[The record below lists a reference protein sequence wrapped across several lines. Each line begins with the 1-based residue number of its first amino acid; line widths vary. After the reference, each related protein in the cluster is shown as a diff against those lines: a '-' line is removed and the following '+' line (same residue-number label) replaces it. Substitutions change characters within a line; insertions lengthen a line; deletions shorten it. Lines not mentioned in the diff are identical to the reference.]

1 MATLFNT
8 KISDT
13 YEGLIKTSDNGV
25 IGAVEKNLTDGLGN
39 ASTLSIGTSSASFTG
54 TLDLTNATVVG
65 LPTGAVDS
73 VNGQTGVVVLTST
86 NIAEGTNLYFTDA
99 RVAANSAVT
108 LNTAKVGITTSQ
120 ATDITNNNA
129 KISFDSVS
137 STKLNGIEA
146 GAQVNTVNS
155 VNSLTGAVSL
165 GLLEL
170 DDVGSDGSN
179 GQVLTTN
186 GSGSFTFT
194 TVAAGGAVDSVN
206 GQTGTVVLD
215 TDDVSEGATNLYY
228 TDARVSANSSVAANT
243 AKVGITS
250 QQATDITNNN
260 AKVGITTSQAN
271 EIAANTLKVGITTQ
285 QATDITNNNAK
296 ISFTSTGT
304 DNYLSKWDSN
314 TLIDSI
320 IFDNG
325 NNVGIGTNAPTN
337 FGSGKLLTIQSESG
351 GDYGGIITKT
361 DSVTGQMW
369 SNENASNLFLGTRT
383 DHPIVITT
391 NNVEKVR
398 VDTNGNVGIGTTSPN
413 VKLEVAS
420 QSSSYAAKFTH
431 SVAEGYSPASILL
444 EAGQSVTRGQGMY
457 HYNTV
462 ADENWFTGV
471 PYGVSSKK
479 WIVANKYSTV
489 QEVDTAQL
497 TNALLTIDSD
507 TSNVGIGTTT
517 PADKLSVVST
527 VGILGDN
534 TNQGL
539 LKLYCEASTHYVG
552 IKGGVHSGGSSY
564 TLQLPN
570 TLPNVAN
577 QILESNA
584 TGTLSWIATPSGGGG
599 SQIKSYHFCSNHSTN
614 STSNYYQFRSNSPNS
629 MTGRNISWTSWNYQY
644 WTDLIMASNCFLKT
658 VIVRS
663 LATTWSSGLQ
673 VKMRIY
679 KNSTVLEYDGSFVTS
694 TGSGNTGNV
703 IFNLTDSDTSFLQG
717 DVVAIGFNATST
729 MGGIASVMDFETT

>member
-39 ASTLSIGTSSASFTG
+39 TSTLSIGTSTASFTG

-65 LPTGAVDS
+65 LPSGAVDS
-73 VNGQTGVVVLTST
+73 VNGQTGVVVLTTT
-86 NIAEGTNLYFTDA
+86 NINEGTNLYFTDA
-99 RVAANSAVT
+99 RVEANSAVA
-108 LNTAKVGITTSQ
+108 LNTAKVGITPTQ
-120 ATDITNNNA
+120 ANEIAANTLKVGITTQQSTDITNNNA
-129 KISFDSVS
+129 KISFDSAS

-215 TDDVSEGATNLYY
+215 TNNINEGTTNLYY
-228 TDARVSANSSVAANT
+228 TDARVSANSSVSANT

-271 EIAANTLKVGITTQ
+271 EIAANTLKVGITPTQASDITTNNSKVGITTQ
-285 QATDITNNNAK
+285 QASDITTNNAKVGITTAQANEIAANTLKVGITTQQASDITTNNSKVSMVLGTTAGTALAGNTTIITSTSPTVNTVPKYDSNGNLVNSSIVNSTGQISMNIYTYFDDEIEVNGQATFADYVDFQGTTSLDSAIALNTAK

-304 DNYLSKWDSN
+304 DNYLSKWSSN
-314 TLIDSI
+314 TLIDSLI
-320 IFDNG
+320 YDNG
-325 NNVGIGTNAPTN
+325 T
-337 FGSGKLLTIQSESG
+337 
-351 GDYGGIITKT
+351 
-361 DSVTGQMW
+361 
-369 SNENASNLFLGTRT
+369 
-383 DHPIVITT
+383 
-391 NNVEKVR
+391 
-398 VDTNGNVGIGTTSPN
+398 
-413 VKLEVAS
+413 
-420 QSSSYAAKFTH
+420 
-431 SVAEGYSPASILL
+431 
-444 EAGQSVTRGQGMY
+444 
-457 HYNTV
+457 
-462 ADENWFTGV
+462 
-471 PYGVSSKK
+471 
-479 WIVANKYSTV
+479 
-489 QEVDTAQL
+489 
-497 TNALLTIDSD
+497 
-507 TSNVGIGTTT
+507 NVGIGTTT
-517 PADKLSVVST
+517 PSDKLSVVST
-527 VGILGDN
+527 VGILGDSID
-534 TNQGL
+534 QGL
-539 LKLYCEASTHYVG
+539 LKLYCEDSSHYVG
-552 IKGGVHSGGSSY
+552 IQGPNHSGGSSY

-570 TLPNVAN
+570 ALPNVAN